1 MPEKDRAKK
10 DGARKDKKNQRM
22 RAAVAARRRDAAP
35 AKPSTDEVDQV
46 KYKRGS
52 AGDRTRRGAP

>member
-1 MPEKDRAKK
+1 MANRERAKK
-10 DGARKDKKNQRM
+10 AGRDAGKKRRRM
-22 RAAVAARRRDAAP
+22 REAVRSRKER
-35 AKPSTDEVDQV
+35 SQGERQSRDEVDSV